1 MTKTLTEKVS
11 AGYFDANRQSPIFV
25 GDVYKE
31 QGAMIPYHKVIKD
44 DEKGFMVEHVGT
56 TEKFLL
62 KNDAKNLVKKTYLGN
77 IYDTPDWDELTR
89 GKDVV
94 KAESETT
101 AENTEVKDESIPED
115 APADVKEFLNGETDK
130 LPEGTEFMSQA
141 EAEEL
146 EKQAKEIEKATNEDS
161 SEVKAP
167 DDTDAVVTP
176 DATTGPTGSPE
187 EKETT
192 ETVENNTETDE
203 KSQKTEE
210 NNENQEKSNRPVPEV
225 IANSKEEKRLLERR
239 NDYTKSIENLK
250 RKIDEL
256 TTEAVRYENLAS
268 TLTFE
273 PFVELKMIV
282 SNAVQDNAKKQDIK
296 ECKKHLKNYEAIDS
310 MEDLLKEYKELA
322 DKNRQ
327 NIELTEKEIDDY
339 EIKITEINSKLT
351 NFQTKLFDADTVAKQ
366 TETDSESEDNSK
378 DTETTENEQPA
389 ETTEEP
395 KAETPETDSTEETI
409 EKDGDTETPEE

>member
-77 IYDTPDWDELTR
+77 IYDTPDWDKLTR

-146 EKQAKEIEKATNEDS
+146 EKTSQRNEKATNEDS

-176 DATTGPTGSPE
+176 DATTGPTDSPE

-192 ETVENNTETDE
+192 ETVENNAETDE

-210 NNENQEKSNRPVPEV
+210 NNENQENSNKPVPEV

-256 TTEAVRYENLAS
+256 TTEAVRYENIAS